1 MVTIRRA
8 RKRASAQEN
17 EMATMNRL
25 AARAAADDP
34 EEDCDVRIIRLRLDG
49 LGVEGIA
56 RSFAAADKILLG
68 WCACF
73 QGSVRCLFEVVSFDG
88 TVRCGQYV
96 LPSAAAGK
104 PALARLLRTVDAP
117 AAMAAP
123 DHAPVAAP
131 PVVRRRIRLPAYRAG
146 GAIVAGG
153 LA

>member
-1 MVTIRRA
+1 
-8 RKRASAQEN
+8 
-17 EMATMNRL
+17 MATMNRL
-25 AARAAADDP
+25 AARAAANEPEDD
-34 EEDCDVRIIRLRLDG
+34 CGLRIIRLRLDG

-96 LPSAAAGK
+96 LPSASAGK
-104 PALARLLRTVDAP
+104 PALARLLRTGGEP
-117 AAMAAP
+117 AAVAAS

-131 PVVRRRIRLPAYRAG
+131 AVRRRRIRLPAYRAG
-146 GAIVAGG
+146 GAIASGR